1 MSQHNGSLKADVL
14 SGHLITLSRHCMR
27 RAPEEA
33 PKFYRDMERNIKT
46 KMRMEGQINVT
57 TFDNSIATK
66 NMKNGRKTLAI
77 HLKLCRN
84 K

>member
-1 MSQHNGSLKADVL
+1 MSQHNGSLKEDVL
-14 SGHLITLSRHCMR
+14 LGHLITLSQHCMR

-33 PKFYRDMERNIKT
+33 PKFYRDMEMNIIT

-66 NMKNGRKTLAI
+66 NMKNGRKTLSI